1 MGELK
6 MQAQPETTY
15 VARPKRWSITAD
27 AEIIDGCGRRLLAR
41 LWNISLGGFA
51 AECEEKLPLGAE
63 IVVDLPGRGPVRAEV
78 RWAVGWRFGAMI
90 LGEAEASFQA

>member
-1 MGELK
+1 
-6 MQAQPETTY
+6 MQAQRQDSY

-63 IVVDLPGRGPVRAEV
+63 IVVDLPGRGLVRAEV

-90 LGEAEASFQA
+90 LGDAEDKFQA

>member
-1 MGELK
+1 
-6 MQAQPETTY
+6 MQAQVEARPAL
-15 VARPKRWSITAD
+15 VSRPKRWSIMAD

-51 AECEEKLPLGAE
+51 AECEEKFPLGAE
-63 IVVDLPGRGPVRAEV
+63 ILVDLPGRGPVRAEV

-90 LGEAEASFQA
+90 LGDAPGDAF